1 MSENIVTIRFRPA
14 LSAMELLE
22 EYVHAVEEVLK

>member
-1 MSENIVTIRFRPA
+1 MSENLVPGPERHH
-14 LSAMELLE
+14 AMELLE